1 MNQSKTTKNTDKL
14 CELIYNEMQK
24 GYLNNASLVQ
34 IIELCSS
41 LLNLQTISQY
51 AKTNNLSYNGVK
63 NNREVKKINGVPF
76 VIDND

>member
-1 MNQSKTTKNTDKL
+1 MNQSKTTENTDKL
-14 CELIYNEMQK
+14 CEFIYNKTQK
-24 GYLNNASLVQ
+24 GDLNNESLVQ

-51 AKTNNLSYNGVK
+51 ARANNLSYNGVK